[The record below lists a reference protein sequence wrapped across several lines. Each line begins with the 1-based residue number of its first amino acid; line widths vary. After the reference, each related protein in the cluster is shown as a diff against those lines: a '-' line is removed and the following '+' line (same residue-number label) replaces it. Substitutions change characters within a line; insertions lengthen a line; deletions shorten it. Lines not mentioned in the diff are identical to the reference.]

1 MKKLTLAQRMQ
12 NKANIRNVLKGSLS
26 VLVCLLNKDFRE
38 DIADYT
44 IASAKENVSEHKAD
58 LKHIELYPA
67 FTVARRAIL
76 NLLDT
81 VQLNICVDVDH
92 LSSDTLKGHLQK
104 SIDLSLKASGWTQ
117 EEFDAITNID
127 QSTMTIS
134 NKIAYVLAYPKEESL
149 YSEGMTIL
157 LAIAQPFME
166 TYERMGEG
174 MQEVAEQAAKE
185 ANSFPKDEKYVRLN
199 GAIVLKE
206 RAQSYTY
213 SSIASY
219 LSEQLHLDDEN
230 INTLIDPKTNH
241 YELPTGTMVAHGKL
255 LNREIT
261 YVEYNK
267 IVAELIAGNQPV
279 K

>member
-44 IASAKENVSEHKAD
+44 ITSAKENVSEHKAD

-67 FTVARRAIL
+67 FTVARRAML
-76 NLLDT
+76 DLLDT

-117 EEFDAITNID
+117 EEFDAIPNID

-134 NKIAYVLAYPKEESL
+134 N
-149 YSEGMTIL
+149 
-157 LAIAQPFME
+157 
-166 TYERMGEG
+166 
-174 MQEVAEQAAKE
+174 
-185 ANSFPKDEKYVRLN
+185 
-199 GAIVLKE
+199 
-206 RAQSYTY
+206 
-213 SSIASY
+213 
-219 LSEQLHLDDEN
+219 
-230 INTLIDPKTNH
+230 
-241 YELPTGTMVAHGKL
+241 
-255 LNREIT
+255 
-261 YVEYNK
+261 
-267 IVAELIAGNQPV
+267 
-279 K
+279 